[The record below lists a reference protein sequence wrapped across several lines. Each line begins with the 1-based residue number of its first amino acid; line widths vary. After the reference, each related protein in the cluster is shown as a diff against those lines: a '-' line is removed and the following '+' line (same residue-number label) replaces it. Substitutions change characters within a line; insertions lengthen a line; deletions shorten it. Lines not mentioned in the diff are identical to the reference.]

1 MSGASNARVS
11 VSVANPVFRF
21 SPARL
26 THAPVNRCVT
36 GSKELPRKN
45 QTSILNMAVTCAY
58 LCRQVSA
65 RSLSPCDILSN
76 WLIKWNNRCI
86 LPMDS
91 AEKSCTRL
99 LLCSRHGDA
108 LLAMQGEVF
117 RASGYEVVA
126 TAFKEQI
133 QEHIEST
140 DFDVV
145 ILNHTLS
152 FSDRKSLARKAMQH
166 ARTHH
171 GPAADS
177 KYVVVADL
185 NRNYTFAT
193 DPVCELLGYDR
204 AMLLELRID
213 DVVDGS
219 TQVTAP
225 LFQQFVAD
233 GRQAGRITL
242 RHRSGKKVPV
252 KYSSLVEPDGCVVAH
267 WEPL

>member
-1 MSGASNARVS
+1 
-11 VSVANPVFRF
+11 
-21 SPARL
+21 
-26 THAPVNRCVT
+26 
-36 GSKELPRKN
+36 
-45 QTSILNMAVTCAY
+45 
-58 LCRQVSA
+58 
-65 RSLSPCDILSN
+65 
-76 WLIKWNNRCI
+76 
-86 LPMDS
+86 MDS
-91 AEKSCTRL
+91 VPKSGTRL
-99 LLCSRHGDA
+99 LLCSREGDS

-133 QEHIEST
+133 QEHIENT

-152 FSDRKSLARKAMQH
+152 FSDRKSLARKTKQRNPNNGVLVLHHSGALGNPYVDLAVDSRSGVKPVLDTLKRIEAMQH

-171 GPAADS
+171 GPGADG

-213 DVVDGS
+213 DIVDGS
-219 TQVTAP
+219 THVTDP
-225 LFQQFVAD
+225 LFQEFVAQ
-233 GRQAGRITL
+233 GTQTGRITL
-242 RHRSGKKVPV
+242 RHRSGKKIQVN
-252 KYSSLVEPDGCVVAH
+252 YSAMAEPDGCVIAH
-267 WEPL
+267 WEPLEPSVAG

>member
-1 MSGASNARVS
+1 
-11 VSVANPVFRF
+11 
-21 SPARL
+21 
-26 THAPVNRCVT
+26 
-36 GSKELPRKN
+36 
-45 QTSILNMAVTCAY
+45 
-58 LCRQVSA
+58 
-65 RSLSPCDILSN
+65 
-76 WLIKWNNRCI
+76 
-86 LPMDS
+86 MDS
-91 AEKSCTRL
+91 VQKSGTRL
-99 LLCSRHGDA
+99 LLCSRDGDS

-133 QEHIEST
+133 QEHIENT

-152 FSDRKSLARKAMQH
+152 FADRKALARKAKLRNPNNGVLVLHHSGALGNPYVDLAVDSRGGVKPVLDTLKRMEAMQH

-171 GPAADS
+171 RPGADG

-213 DVVDGS
+213 DIVEGS
-219 TQVTAP
+219 TRMAAP
-225 LFQQFVAD
+225 LFQKFVAQ
-233 GRQAGRITL
+233 GTQTGKITL
-242 RHRSGKKVPV
+242 RHRSGRKIQVN
-252 KYSSLVEPDGCVVAH
+252 YSAVAEPDGCVIAH
-267 WEPL
+267 WEPLESSVAG